1 MPTPRGLL
9 GVRGNVLQ
17 APGATPCSIREP
29 GGGNGGG
36 EPGMGVGT
44 RAWGQGRGEGKVKAA
59 PGTMQDTVA
68 PQVKGATLWSDSQQ
82 TLNFNFS
89 KIKNPLC

>member
-1 MPTPRGLL
+1 
-9 GVRGNVLQ
+9 
-17 APGATPCSIREP
+17 
-29 GGGNGGG
+29 
-36 EPGMGVGT
+36 MGVGT
-44 RAWGQGRGEGKVKAA
+44 RAWGQGHGEGKVKAA
-59 PGTMQDTVA
+59 PGTTQDTVA